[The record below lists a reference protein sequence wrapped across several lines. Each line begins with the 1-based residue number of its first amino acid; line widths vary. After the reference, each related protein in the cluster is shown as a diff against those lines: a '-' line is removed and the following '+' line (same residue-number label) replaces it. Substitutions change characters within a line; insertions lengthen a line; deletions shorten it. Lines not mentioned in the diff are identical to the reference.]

1 MDIKVPEIGESIV
14 EAIVGEWQKK
24 TGDQVAADELLVE
37 LETDKI
43 NIEILAESA
52 GILETLV
59 AEGATVAIGSILG
72 KITEGAA
79 TEAPVAVKEPQPTV
93 EAPIADKKSKPAVES
108 TPETP
113 AAKPMNPAVP
123 KIAAEKGIDP
133 SLVTGS
139 GRDGRIQVDDLKETP
154 QPQPASTLPPS
165 TPEKVTPQT
174 PAPAA
179 APKALQSKDDPRSRR
194 VAMSPIRKKIAEH
207 LLAARQQTAMLT
219 TFNEVDMKR
228 LLELRTKHKESFAK
242 KHDIKLGIMSFFVKA
257 SIQALK
263 EFEAVNGRID
273 GNDIVYQDFYDI
285 GIAVGG
291 KRGLVVPILRD
302 ADALS
307 FAGIEKKIRDFG
319 ERANSGKLA
328 LEEIQGGTF
337 TISNGGVYGS
347 LLSTPILNPPQ
358 SAVLGMHGT
367 QDRPVVVDGE
377 IVIRPMMN
385 LALSYDHRIIDGRE
399 AVSFLKRVKELLE
412 DPGAMLL
419 EM

>member
-24 TGDQVAADELLVE
+24 TGEQVAVDDLLVE

-43 NIEILAESA
+43 NIEILAETA
-52 GILETLV
+52 GTLEILA
-59 AEGATVAIGSILG
+59 AEGDTLAIGSILARLDESG
-72 KITEGAA
+72 
-79 TEAPVAVKEPQPTV
+79 AVKTPPT
-93 EAPIADKKSKPAVES
+93 EKTSGSKSTS
-108 TPETP
+108 TPPP
-113 AAKPMNPAVP
+113 ATDKPMNPAVS
-123 KIAAEKGIDP
+123 KIAAEKGVDP
-133 SLVTGS
+133 SQIAGS
-139 GRDGRIQVDDLKETP
+139 GRGGRVQVDDIKPTP
-154 QPQPASTLPPS
+154 QPQTVSPLQP
-165 TPEKVTPQT
+165 
-174 PAPAA
+174 PAPETFTTQV
-179 APKALQSKDDPRSRR
+179 APPAPVASQGKDDPRSRR
-194 VAMSPIRKKIAEH
+194 VPMSPIRKKIASH

-228 LLELRTKHKESFAK
+228 LLDLRTNHKESFAK
-242 KHDIKLGIMSFFVKA
+242 KHDVKLGLMSFFVKA
-257 SIQALK
+257 SVEALK

-273 GNDIVYQDFYDI
+273 ANDIVYQDFYDI

-302 ADALS
+302 ADGLS
-307 FAGIEKKIRDFG
+307 FADIEKKIRDFG
-319 ERANSGKLA
+319 ERAGSGKLA

-358 SAVLGMHGT
+358 SAILGMHAT
-367 QDRPVVVDGE
+367 QDRAVVVNGE

-399 AVSFLKRVKELLE
+399 AVSFLKRVKVLLE
-412 DPGAMLL
+412 DPEEMLL